1 MKQIKKF
8 FLEGESTK
16 LSSLEEKLMN
26 VEVPNDKFNNLT
38 NSERKALYD
47 LKNDKS
53 IVIESADKGLAV
65 VVWDSEDYIKEAE
78 KQLDDEEV
86 YEEVSKDAT
95 PLLKIINVI
104 IAKIKTRGDLKSDN
118 LDYFIKTDPK
128 FARFYLLP
136 KIR

>member
-1 MKQIKKF
+1 
-8 FLEGESTK
+8 
-16 LSSLEEKLMN
+16 MN

-118 LDYFIKTDPK
+118 LDYFIKKDPK
-128 FARFYLLP
+128 FARFYLLS